1 MKNLI
6 RLLTILTL
14 IVWFSLTAF
23 NAIGQTVVDCPHA
36 DGCVVL
42 SREAAQAALEAGD
55 KAKALEVQLKAEQD
69 AKELI
74 RKALEDM
81 RIEFARVSGENTALK
96 QNAVSDRAII
106 QILVQY
112 ARPKKIGL
120 NLF

>member
-6 RLLTILTL
+6 RLLTILSL
-14 IVWFSLTAF
+14 VIWFGFTASSAF
-23 NAIGQTVVDCPHA
+23 GQTDCPHPS
-36 DGCVVL
+36 GCVVL

-81 RIEFARVSGENTALK
+81 RIEFARMSGENTALK
-96 QNAVSDRAII
+96 QNSVSDRAII
-106 QILVQY
+106 ELLLQNV
-112 ARPKKIGL
+112 KKKRNAFITI
-120 NLF
+120 F

>member
-14 IVWFSLTAF
+14 TVWFSLTASDAF
-23 NAIGQTVVDCPHA
+23 AQCPP
-36 DGCVVL
+36 DMVCL

-81 RIEFARVSGENTALK
+81 RIEFARMSGENTALK